1 MNLHNGSLDIESGE
15 GVGTTVTL
23 TFPVYKEGSENS
35 LPKTLSFNLIISLCS
50 LIQKGTA
57 NG

>member
-35 LPKTLSFNLIISLCS
+35 LPETLSFNLISLCS

>member
-1 MNLHNGSLDIESGE
+1 MGLAFADEIMNLHNGSLDIESGE

-35 LPKTLSFNLIISLCS
+35 LPENIKL
-50 LIQKGTA
+50 
-57 NG
+57 

>member
-15 GVGTTVTL
+15 GVVTTVKL

-35 LPKTLSFNLIISLCS
+35 LPENIKL
-50 LIQKGTA
+50 
-57 NG
+57 